1 MYTVSERVVVV
12 VVKCND
18 RGWVVGMIVDVV
30 ASSLPHSSTTSRMQ
44 SRRRRRRASF
54 GEGEDSPS
62 SRPLTKKV
70 EMVET
75 AGYCRAVLV

>member
-1 MYTVSERVVVV
+1 MVVVRVMYTVSERVIVVV

-18 RGWVVGMIVDVV
+18 RGWSVWLWM
-30 ASSLPHSSTTSRMQ
+30 SSRRVFPHSSTTSRMQ
-44 SRRRRRRASF
+44 SRRRRRTSV
-54 GEGEDSPS
+54 GEGE
-62 SRPLTKKV
+62 TKKV